1 MQTLE
6 RDHAEAERLPE
17 TPTPSAPTD
26 PTPPA
31 WRDGLLRPLLAALCL
46 LFFQAY
52 MVAPLIPYLS
62 EQFHTSREN
71 AGMLVPAYLLPYAVG
86 TFTWG
91 LLADRIGRRNVIF
104 TCLPLFAISCTL
116 CATAPSFEGLF
127 IWRVITGLTGG
138 GIAVLTLTLA
148 GDLFPVSERGRALGW
163 IFGAIAG
170 GSAFGST
177 LGGMLTPLIGWR
189 GLFLGVGLFSALP
202 VLALLPYWSRLAPP
216 PNRAKPESFGTMLRG
231 YWGLLQ
237 MTRGRNT
244 YLYVFLNGVFHSG
257 TFTWLGAYL
266 VDRYQLNE
274 MQIGLALLGYGIPGF
289 LGGPLIGKWV
299 DRVGRARLLPW
310 GLALGAA
317 AGALLIP
324 PISLPLAV
332 IATTALS
339 LGLDMSHPLLS
350 GIVTSLAPERRGQAM
365 GLNGFILFLGLSLGS
380 LFFGWG
386 MQRWGFA
393 AAMGVFVVVQLGLAI
408 FSVRL
413 FRGEVA
419 VTTPS
424 TPR

>member
-1 MQTLE
+1 
-6 RDHAEAERLPE
+6 
-17 TPTPSAPTD
+17 
-26 PTPPA
+26 
-31 WRDGLLRPLLAALCL
+31 LLRPLLAALCL

-71 AGMLVPAYLLPYAVG
+71 AGMLVPAYLLPYAFG

-104 TCLPLFAISCTL
+104 TCLPLFAVSCAF
-116 CATAPSFEGLF
+116 CATASSFEGLF
-127 IWRVITGLTGG
+127 VWRVITGATGG

-148 GDLFPVSERGRALGW
+148 GDLFPVAERGRALGW

-189 GLFLGVGLFSALP
+189 GLFLGVGVLSALP
-202 VLALLPYWSRLAPP
+202 VLALLPYWRPLAPP
-216 PNRAKPESFGTMLRG
+216 PKLTKAEPLATVLRG

-237 MTRGRNT
+237 MRRGRNT
-244 YLYVFLNGVFHSG
+244 YLYVFLNGAFHSG

-317 AGALLIP
+317 AGAALIP
-324 PISLPLAV
+324 SISLPLAV

-380 LFFGWG
+380 LCFGLG

-393 AAMGVFVVVQLGLAI
+393 AVMGAFVGAQLVLAI
-408 FSVRL
+408 LAVRL

-419 VTTPS
+419 VTAPS
-424 TPR
+424 TLH